1 MFNKESLIW
10 NNTLD
15 LGYGLMKQGREEMIK
30 TDDKI
35 DLLSKAGL
43 RATYHWFY
51 AGLHNFRPQMAP
63 GYDYPDTENAI
74 S

>member
-15 LGYGLMKQGREEMIK
+15 LGYGLMKQGKEDMIK

-35 DLLSKAGL
+35 DFLSKAGAYPL
-43 RATYHWFY
+43 PFNTSFCKVCKSMYVI
-51 AGLHNFRPQMAP
+51 AGVI
-63 GYDYPDTENAI
+63 TI
-74 S
+74 